1 MLLGDAAGMPNPM
14 TAGGLRTAFESGM
27 KAAEAIL
34 KNDPEKYERWWKKSK
49 TADRRFMKAHA
60 ALSSMTRESGCFA
73 PRLHQRPGSVRSM
86 ASFAALPPPSRAA
99 AASRACWMRVRP

>member
-60 ALSSMTRESGCFA
+60 ALSSMTDDELSEFSRYMVHNGVWVNGIHSVIHHPRMSWLYIGC
-73 PRLHQRPGSVRSM
+73 LQSLKHG
-86 ASFAALPPPSRAA
+86 
-99 AASRACWMRVRP
+99 W